1 MRFLYLTSLIFLL
14 SSLGSFA
21 QQYFKDTIHCGCI
34 FKLHSVSKDGLGNT
48 VYLGKV
54 VVDVNGKYVDYGPG
68 FASVEA
74 FYSAVPISL
83 PIPKKELVLARPP
96 QPVGK
101 SDSVWRGLKFG
112 DPMHKF

>member
-1 MRFLYLTSLIFLL
+1 M
-14 SSLGSFA
+14 
-21 QQYFKDTIHCGCI
+21 
-34 FKLHSVSKDGLGNT
+34 
-48 VYLGKV
+48 
-54 VVDVNGKYVDYGPG
+54 DYGPG

-74 FYSAVPISL
+74 FYSAVPTSL
-83 PIPKKELVLARPP
+83 PIPKKEPALARPP